1 MRLPR
6 TSRFGRGRSTVVAEY
21 RTGAVLSRGRVLV
34 VALIVALASS
44 VPLAPLPA
52 SAQSTGDQIAQ
63 TRSKIDDLAKQ
74 WFAGKDEAA
83 KLDSQ
88 IAALQ
93 ERVAAARA
101 AADRTAVI
109 ARQRAVEIYMGSGTD
124 LGPVLDSESA
134 LDSVRRAELLDRANA
149 ESERAIDDFESASER
164 LDEER
169 AALED
174 RRAEQ
179 SATVQQLA
187 ESQASLQTQL
197 AGLQA
202 QAQREAAA
210 AAAAAR
216 VKAAA
221 TKRSTTRAAAPA
233 PRVARSVP
241 RAAARS
247 GPAVVAAPPPP
258 SSGSSSHHDD
268 PFLVCTRAR
277 ESRGN
282 YGVVSASGKYYGAY
296 QFAPTTWNV
305 TASHAGRVDLVGVL
319 PNQASVYDQD
329 EMAWAL
335 YQWQGKAPWGGRC

>member
-1 MRLPR
+1 
-6 TSRFGRGRSTVVAEY
+6 
-21 RTGAVLSRGRVLV
+21 VLSRGRVLV

-44 VPLAPLPA
+44 IVLAPLPA

-74 WFAGKDEAA
+74 WFASKDEAA
-83 KLDSQ
+83 KLDAQ
-88 IAALQ
+88 IAELQ
-93 ERVAAARA
+93 DKVDAARA

-124 LGPVLDSESA
+124 LGPVLDSTSA

-149 ESERAIDDFESASER
+149 ESQRAIDDFETASER
-164 LDEER
+164 LDDQR

-179 SATVQQLA
+179 ATTAQQLA
-187 ESQASLQTQL
+187 ASQASLQQQL
-197 AGLQA
+197 SSLQA

-210 AAAAAR
+210 AAAAA
-216 VKAAA
+216 KAKATAA
-221 TKRSTTRAAAPA
+221 TRSKARPTPA
-233 PRVARSVP
+233 TP
-241 RAAARS
+241 RAARTTARAPSRS

-319 PNQASVYDQD
+319 PNQASVFDQD
-329 EMAWAL
+329 ELAWTL